1 MAAWSLAGKVVFI
14 TGGAAGLGAATAA
27 ELARRGAVP
36 VLGDVDA
43 PGLEAAADTI
53 HPRPLTV
60 VVDVVDTAA
69 CERAVHETTAHHGHL
84 DAVWANAG
92 IASFGPLAATDPT
105 AWTRT
110 IEINLLGAFRTVR
123 AALPAVVASRGY
135 VAVTASLASFAH
147 PPGMSAYSASK
158 AGIEAMCNALR
169 FEVAHHGVEVGTIH
183 PTWIDTAMVRE
194 GDEEQPAFQRLREAA
209 RPPFRKTYPV
219 QRAAGNIADGFERR
233 SRRICTPPFIRAAHL
248 LRAALTTR
256 AFERDYLKA
265 APEIVSLFDAQVT
278 QRGSL
283 EASLS
288 DRTRDRLAPAPQ
300 DAEPRDLTVPAAR
313 R

>member
-1 MAAWSLAGKVVFI
+1 MTGWSLAGKVVFI
-14 TGGAAGLGAATAA
+14 TGGAAGLGAVTAV

-36 VLGDVDA
+36 VLADFDA
-43 PGLEAAADTI
+43 PGLEAAADGI
-53 HPRPLTV
+53 DPRPLTV
-60 VVDVVDTAA
+60 LVDVVDAA
-69 CERAVHETTAHHGHL
+69 GCERAVREVTTHHGRL
-84 DAVWANAG
+84 DVVWANAG

-105 AWTRT
+105 AWART

-158 AGIEAMCNALR
+158 AGVEAMCNALR

-194 GDEEQPAFQRLREAA
+194 GDQQLPAFQRLRDAA

-219 QRAAGNIADGFERR
+219 ERAAREIADGFERR
-233 SRRICTPPFIRAAHL
+233 ARRICTPPFVRAAHV

-256 AFERDYLKA
+256 VFERDYLRA
-265 APEIVSLFDAQVT
+265 APDIVGLFDAQVAE
-278 QRGSL
+278 RGSL

-288 DRTRDRLAPAPQ
+288 DRTRDRLAPAASV
-300 DAEPRDLTVPAAR
+300 AEPSDVTAPAPSR
-313 R
+313 